1 MFSQGRNHLRARNVP
16 RGVGKRPPA
25 HQAREKNRRRARSGP
40 EIDKG
45 YLTLRG
51 SFAI

>member
-1 MFSQGRNHLRARNVP
+1 
-16 RGVGKRPPA
+16 VGKRPPA

-45 YLTLRG
+45 YLTLREG
-51 SFAI
+51 CHPLLAVSEKNPSRILSE